1 MAVCLLTGFI
11 KEKAMKNIT
20 RKDIIIYEE
29 VRNYVEAESRRIFD
43 YILKV
48 IPKVNPNTQ
57 NEILGSWR
65 IEKGCLSLLYSYVD
79 VTKGEQ
85 PIMASY
91 DLPVATII
99 DNNWKR
105 WIDLQ
110 AKQIKEEQE
119 KIVPPTTKGGFG
131 SDFDKDKELL
141 ENG

>member
-1 MAVCLLTGFI
+1 
-11 KEKAMKNIT
+11 MKNIT

-29 VRNYVEAESRRIFD
+29 VRNYVEAESKRIFD

-57 NEILGSWR
+57 NEILRSWR

-110 AKQIKEEQE
+110 AKQIKEKQE
-119 KIVPPTTKGGFG
+119 KIVPPTTEGGFG